1 MKTIRTR
8 DNDRNACAELTP
20 RGIVRGEGG
29 GAVPNSIFKL
39 CCFTQANND
48 IHTLDESKTGI
59 CSYDVWLYQVPIVV
73 IVERK
78 ILVRPCSNGDVLT
91 SVGSFTAIEM
101 CTVQPYRVD
110 EKEHA
115 CWATQ

>member
-39 CCFTQANND
+39 RCFTQANND
-48 IHTLDESKTGI
+48 IQGESKTGI
-59 CSYDVWLYQVPIVV
+59 CSYDV
-73 IVERK
+73 
-78 ILVRPCSNGDVLT
+78 
-91 SVGSFTAIEM
+91 
-101 CTVQPYRVD
+101 
-110 EKEHA
+110 
-115 CWATQ
+115 

>member
-73 IVERK
+73 IVERR
-78 ILVRPCSNGDVLT
+78 ILVRPCSNGDALT
-91 SVGSFTAIEM
+91 SVVSFTPIEL
-101 CTVQPYRVD
+101 CTVQRYRVD

>member
-48 IHTLDESKTGI
+48 IHTLGESSMGI
-59 CSYDVWLYQVPIVV
+59 
-73 IVERK
+73 ERR
-78 ILVRPCSNGDVLT
+78 ILVRPCSNGDALT
-91 SVGSFTAIEM
+91 SVGSFTSVEL
-101 CTVQPYRVD
+101 CTVQRYRVD

-115 CWATQ
+115 CWAASQLN

>member
-48 IHTLDESKTGI
+48 IHTLGESKTGI
-59 CSYDVWLYQVPIVV
+59 CSYDAWLYQVLDLP
-73 IVERK
+73 RAPDNNHTGFAG
-78 ILVRPCSNGDVLT
+78 L
-91 SVGSFTAIEM
+91 SF
-101 CTVQPYRVD
+101 
-110 EKEHA
+110 
-115 CWATQ
+115 